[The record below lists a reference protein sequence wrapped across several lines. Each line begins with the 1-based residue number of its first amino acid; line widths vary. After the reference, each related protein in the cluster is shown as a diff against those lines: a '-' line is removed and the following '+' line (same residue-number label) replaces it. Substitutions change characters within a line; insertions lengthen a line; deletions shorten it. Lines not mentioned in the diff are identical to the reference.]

1 MRAHARLLLLNAS
14 WYQLLQ
20 MCSPP
25 VLLCLQAPT
34 IEYIYV
40 YSYSIYSIHTHT
52 HTHTHTCIYI
62 HIYVY
67 LYVYIYIY
75 IHIYVYIYVY
85 IYIYMYIVPT
95 NVLYIYIYIYIHM
108 YIYSSYKCVPR
119 PCYRVSK
126 LPLLSST
133 ARHSNCPRRLT
144 RWAISRYGITVA
156 RETARGIKCRI
167 LRVCHKR
174 TH

>member
-1 MRAHARLLLLNAS
+1 
-14 WYQLLQ
+14 
-20 MCSPP
+20 
-25 VLLCLQAPT
+25 
-34 IEYIYV
+34 
-40 YSYSIYSIHTHT
+40 
-52 HTHTHTCIYI
+52 
-62 HIYVY
+62 
-67 LYVYIYIY
+67 
-75 IHIYVYIYVY
+75 
-85 IYIYMYIVPT
+85 
-95 NVLYIYIYIYIHM
+95 M

-167 LRVCHKR
+167 LRVCMYIYTCTYINTYNIHTYLHALTHTHHTHSNTHTHTHTHAHTHTQSNTHTHTR
-174 TH
+174 TIKHTHTHSLTHTHTHTHRLRQQQHAGRRRALAAAAPLSCGACV